1 MKKRRK
7 IKEKKGITLIALIIT
22 IIVLLILAGISIN
35 LIMGDNS
42 IIKKSKTAG
51 MKTDRAEIIEESKTE
66 IAGYQTENLDNRIS
80 KSQLKEILDKYFK
93 EVPEI
98 AEWNEDLEEIKLNTK

>member
-1 MKKRRK
+1 MKNKR
-7 IKEKKGITLIALIIT
+7 GITLIALIIT
-22 IIVLLILAGISIN
+22 IIVLLILAGITIN
-35 LIMGDNS
+35 LLMGDNS
-42 IIKKSKTAG
+42 VIKKSKTAG
-51 MKTDRAEIIEESKTE
+51 MKTDSSEIIEESKTE

-98 AEWNEDLEEIKLNTK
+98 AE